1 MNTQNKLINNKKA
14 LKLIRSVK
22 LPVVI
27 AGQLLQISF
36 EKEQTKEEVFLK
48 ITRMTKGNV
57 IK

>member
-1 MNTQNKLINNKKA
+1 MNKRKA

-36 EKEQTKEEVFLK
+36 EKQQTKESISKDNLEWLRVMFLNK
-48 ITRMTKGNV
+48 RC
-57 IK
+57 